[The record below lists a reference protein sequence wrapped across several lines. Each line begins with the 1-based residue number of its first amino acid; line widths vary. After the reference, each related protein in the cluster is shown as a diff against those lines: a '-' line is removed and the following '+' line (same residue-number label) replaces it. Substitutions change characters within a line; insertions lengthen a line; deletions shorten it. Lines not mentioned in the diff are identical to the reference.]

1 MYEPY
6 QHEINSAVRVQTC
19 SYPAGTHEDALF
31 IHIQF
36 NQQLFHC
43 LTHKQTQKRY
53 LLTDMMLN
61 KKGSCCH
68 VPSDLSLIVAD
79 KHWSVTFHDWRSK
92 SLEMTPEIPQ
102 SHVLWITCRQ
112 TWPQIDFLICIRNIW
127 KKGENIYIY
136 RYVCVSL
143 CVKKTHSG
151 GLDPSSFTLSLSY
164 DPISQVSHSRTQHLQ
179 RTCCSW
185 GLVPKNNSCVGIMTS
200 PPDVMSGFVFTLSVS
215 SCDRS
220 CFFQIS
226 EYQAASCFA
235 INLYVGCH
243 RFQIIVQ

>member
-1 MYEPY
+1 MYETY

-43 LTHKQTQKRY
+43 LTHKQTQKRC
-53 LLTDMMLN
+53 LHDMMLN

-79 KHWSVTFHDWRSK
+79 KHWSVTFHDWRSE

-127 KKGENIYIY
+127 KKGENIYMYIQIC
-136 RYVCVSL
+136 VCVSV
-143 CVKKTHSG
+143 CR
-151 GLDPSSFTLSLSY
+151 GLDPSSFTLSLLAMILSLRSVTLALNTFNAPVVLGAWY
-164 DPISQVSHSRTQHLQ
+164 PRT
-179 RTCCSW
+179 TVVW
-185 GLVPKNNSCVGIMTS
+185 G
-200 PPDVMSGFVFTLSVS
+200 
-215 SCDRS
+215 
-220 CFFQIS
+220 
-226 EYQAASCFA
+226 
-235 INLYVGCH
+235 
-243 RFQIIVQ
+243 

>member
-43 LTHKQTQKRY
+43 LTHKQTQKRC
-53 LLTDMMLN
+53 LHDMMLN

-79 KHWSVTFHDWRSK
+79 KHWSVTFHDWRSE

-112 TWPQIDFLICIRNIW
+112 TWPQIDFFNLHQEYLE
-127 KKGENIYIY
+127 KGREHIYIYIYTY

-143 CVKKTHSG
+143 CVKKNPLG
-151 GLDPSSFTLSLSY
+151 GSWSFKFYSLSQLWSY
-164 DPISQVSHSRTQHLQ
+164 LSGQSLSHSTPSTHLLFLGTKPQ
-179 RTCCSW
+179 EQQLCGDNDFLCSPCQS
-185 GLVPKNNSCVGIMTS
+185 LVVIG
-200 PPDVMSGFVFTLSVS
+200 VVS
-215 SCDRS
+215 SRYRNTKLLVVLPLMYMLGVIDS
-220 CFFQIS
+220 K
-226 EYQAASCFA
+226 
-235 INLYVGCH
+235 
-243 RFQIIVQ
+243 

>member
-1 MYEPY
+1 
-6 QHEINSAVRVQTC
+6 
-19 SYPAGTHEDALF
+19 
-31 IHIQF
+31 
-36 NQQLFHC
+36 
-43 LTHKQTQKRY
+43 
-53 LLTDMMLN
+53 MMLN

-79 KHWSVTFHDWRSK
+79 KHWSVTFHDWRSE

-127 KKGENIYIY
+127 KKGENIYVYIY
-136 RYVCVSL
+136 IQVCVCVSV
-143 CVKKTHSG
+143 CEKKTHSG

-185 GLVPKNNSCVGIMTS
+185 VPSPKNNSCVGIMTS
-200 PPDVMSGFVFTLSVS
+200 PPWRDVRFCVHLVS
-215 SCDRS
+215 
-220 CFFQIS
+220 
-226 EYQAASCFA
+226 
-235 INLYVGCH
+235 L
-243 RFQIIVQ
+243 

>member
-43 LTHKQTQKRY
+43 LTHKQTQKRC
-53 LLTDMMLN
+53 LHDMMLN

-79 KHWSVTFHDWRSK
+79 KHWSVTFHDWRSE

-136 RYVCVSL
+136 IYIYRYVCVSL
-143 CVKKTHSG
+143 CVKKNPLG
-151 GLDPSSFTLSLSY
+151 GSWSFKFYSLSQLWSY
-164 DPISQVSHSRTQHLQ
+164 LSGQSLSHSTPSTHLLFLGTKPQ
-179 RTCCSW
+179 EQQLCGDNDFSPLTWCQVLCSPCQS
-185 GLVPKNNSCVGIMTS
+185 LVVIG
-200 PPDVMSGFVFTLSVS
+200 VVS
-215 SCDRS
+215 SRYRNTKLLVVLPLMYMLGVIDS
-220 CFFQIS
+220 K
-226 EYQAASCFA
+226 
-235 INLYVGCH
+235 
-243 RFQIIVQ
+243 